1 MGLPRERWSEADA
14 RWLELYDAEEARLL
28 PGAAEAVARLRSAG
42 LAMAIVTS
50 GSRARVT
57 REVARFGVRDFFEVL
72 VCSEDAKRKKPHPEP
87 LELGLSRLGVR
98 ADAAACVGDSPEDV
112 EMARAAGVFSI
123 GVPGGF
129 PNREALRS
137 ARPDLWAAALSE
149 AVDELLLRVSS
160 TPRGPARD
168 N

>member
-14 RWLELYDAEEARLL
+14 RWLELYEAQEARLL
-28 PGAAEAVARLRSAG
+28 PGAEEAFARLRSAG
-42 LAMAIVTS
+42 LAMAVVTS

-57 REVARFGVRDFFEVL
+57 RELARFRVGDFFGAL

-87 LELGLSRLGVR
+87 LRLGLSRLGVG
-98 ADAAACVGDSPEDV
+98 AEAAACVGDSPEDV
-112 EMARAAGVFSI
+112 EMARAAGVFSV

-137 ARPDLWAAALSE
+137 ARPDLWAAGLSE
-149 AVDELLLRVSS
+149 AVDELLLRALSAPPG
-160 TPRGPARD
+160 TPRD